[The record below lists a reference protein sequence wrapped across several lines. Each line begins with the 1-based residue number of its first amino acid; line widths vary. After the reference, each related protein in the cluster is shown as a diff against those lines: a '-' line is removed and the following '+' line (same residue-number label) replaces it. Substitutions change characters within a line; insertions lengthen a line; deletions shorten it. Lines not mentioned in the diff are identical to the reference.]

1 MLTGLLILAIISC
14 GHIEGVSAEN
24 GPPGVGV
31 KSEWLLMLGALEMLI
46 PSPLED
52 GIMSSSSS
60 SDKVSTVDINFN
72 SIKKMSLNT

>member
-1 MLTGLLILAIISC
+1 MA
-14 GHIEGVSAEN
+14 
-24 GPPGVGV
+24 PGVGV

-60 SDKVSTVDINFN
+60 SDKVSTLVALLLYP
-72 SIKKMSLNT
+72 SGE